1 MIIADARER
10 AVFQPDKMGKSG
22 LAQGDHLYAGLNAL
36 EPGQEH
42 AAHIHADQDK
52 LYVILQGEA
61 VVTLDGE
68 VAQIGVGGVILANA
82 GVPHG
87 IRNPGPDR
95 LIVLVVFSP
104 PPKR

>member
-1 MIIADARER
+1 MIIADARKN
-10 AVFQPDKMGKSG
+10 AVFQAEKMGKSG
-22 LAQGDHLYAGLNAL
+22 LAQGDHLYAGLNAF

-52 LYVILQGEA
+52 LYAVLQGEA
-61 VVTLDGE
+61 EVTLDGE
-68 VAQIGVGGVILANA
+68 AARIGTGGVVLAKA